1 MEGRGSGSM
10 LRLVVVGVR
19 GRGRLSAKCIES
31 SDRFGLQGR
40 RRTRGVPAGC
50 ACNLSSEDRL
60 WALKPAL
67 ACCVPLHGTYP
78 CWIKPVRRHLCLVLS
93 SFSLHRVGAA
103 VAPGGK
109 RYGVAAGCRR
119 RAVCSTVGGQPRVL
133 QAAVETECLVG
144 STGVVYCWPG
154 QLIDGARA
162 PRNHTKL
169 GTGMASSIR
178 LCVTVAAVVGTHA
191 RCALLEVVGCW
202 WATKGG
208 PLA

>member
-10 LRLVVVGVR
+10 LRLVVVGAR
-19 GRGRLSAKCIES
+19 GRGRQSAKCIES

-103 VAPGGK
+103 VARGG
-109 RYGVAAGCRR
+109 RDTVLRLVVVDVR
-119 RAVCSTVGGQPRVL
+119 FCSTVGGQPRVL

-144 STGVVYCWPG
+144 GTGVVCCWPG
-154 QLIDGARA
+154 QLIDGSRA

>member
-1 MEGRGSGSM
+1 MPARRHQVSCSFRQGCLAPRGWGGGMEGRGSGSM
-10 LRLVVVGVR
+10 LRLVVVGAR
-19 GRGRLSAKCIES
+19 GRGRQSAKCIES

-103 VAPGGK
+103 VARGG
-109 RYGVAAGCRR
+109 RDTVLRLVVVDVRLQYGRR
-119 RAVCSTVGGQPRVL
+119 SAMC
-133 QAAVETECLVG
+133 A
-144 STGVVYCWPG
+144 
-154 QLIDGARA
+154 
-162 PRNHTKL
+162 
-169 GTGMASSIR
+169 ASS
-178 LCVTVAAVVGTHA
+178 
-191 RCALLEVVGCW
+191 
-202 WATKGG
+202 GG
-208 PLA
+208 N

>member
-1 MEGRGSGSM
+1 MEVEKGDEVLLAAPVSHCRRVGMGSIAGDSVLCTGLTGSGACLQEGTRSPV
-10 LRLVVVGVR
+10 LSDKAALHRGGGVAAWRGGGLVVCYGWLSSAHG
-19 GRGRLSAKCIES
+19 GRGRQSAKCIES

-78 CWIKPVRRHLCLVLS
+78 CWIKPVRRHLGLVLS

-103 VAPGGK
+103 VARGGRE

-119 RAVCSTVGGQPRVL
+119 RAVL
-133 QAAVETECLVG
+133 QHGRRSATCA
-144 STGVVYCWPG
+144 
-154 QLIDGARA
+154 
-162 PRNHTKL
+162 
-169 GTGMASSIR
+169 ASS
-178 LCVTVAAVVGTHA
+178 
-191 RCALLEVVGCW
+191 
-202 WATKGG
+202 GG
-208 PLA
+208 N